1 MDVFRKGARNFRD
14 QVVKHGVLKHIGGR
28 NEFLVDN
35 AGLQR
40 HQQLE
45 ALYTSTKAS
54 KHFQRDI
61 VRGVEGFIAAG
72 SKQYDVSCKLAEEC
86 KKYGTVG
93 PCAQGALAKASFQYN
108 VSRVQLEKER
118 EHMHRLLLSQV
129 AEPLRAMV
137 NGAPLEDARHLT
149 QKYDRVRLETEAQAN
164 EVERR
169 RAKEAAGNPDNTTK
183 LQAAES
189 KLSELSSSME
199 MLGKEARVA
208 MMAVETQQQ
217 RITLQRLIAMVE
229 TERAYHQK
237 AAQILDQLHV
247 QMLSQQQQSE
257 LNSLSG
263 NVSPSEEDA
272 PPPPYEDDDDV
283 LPVSTISPD
292 INSRV
297 SNNSRVSSNSRET
310 NNFRETNN
318 SRETNSRDSDSR
330 DSNSR
335 DSTQKESYFFAEA
348 THAFEGEDEGELSLN
363 VGDYVVV
370 RQESASGWS
379 EGECNGQSGWFPSGY
394 VTRRQKIP
402 GRKS

>member
-1 MDVFRKGARNFRD
+1 MFRKGARNFRD
-14 QVVKHGVLKHIGGR
+14 QVVKQQHAVLKHIGGR
-28 NEFLVDN
+28 SEFLVDN
-35 AGLQR
+35 AELQR

-45 ALYTSTKAS
+45 VLYASTKAS

-61 VRGVEGFIAAG
+61 VKGVEGFITAG
-72 SKQYDVSCKLAEEC
+72 SKQYDVSCKLADEC
-86 KKYGTVG
+86 KKYGTAG
-93 PCAQGALAKASFQYN
+93 PCVQGALARACLQYN
-108 VSRVQLEKER
+108 VSRVQVENAR
-118 EHMHRLLLSQV
+118 EHMHRLLVSQV

-149 QKYDRVRLETEAQAN
+149 QKYDRLRLETEAQAN

-208 MMAVETQQQ
+208 MMAVEAQQQ
-217 RITLQRLIAMVE
+217 RITLQRMIAMVE

-237 AAQILDQLHV
+237 AAQILDQLHA
-247 QMLSQQQQSE
+247 QMVSQQHQSE

-263 NVSPSEEDA
+263 NVSPSGEDA
-272 PPPPYEDDDDV
+272 LPPPYEDDDDV
-283 LPVSTISPD
+283 LPVSSISQD
-292 INSRV
+292 Y
-297 SNNSRVSSNSRET
+297 
-310 NNFRETNN
+310 NN
-318 SRETNSRDSDSR
+318 SRETNLR

-335 DSTQKESYFFAEA
+335 DSTQEESHFFAEA

-370 RQESASGWS
+370 RQVTASGWS

-394 VTRRQKIP
+394 VMRRQKIP

>member
-14 QVVKHGVLKHIGGR
+14 QVVKHAVLKHVGGR

-40 HQQLE
+40 HHQLE
-45 ALYTSTKAS
+45 SLYTSTKAS

-93 PCAQGALAKASFQYN
+93 PCAQGALARASFQYN
-108 VSRVQLEKER
+108 VSRVQVEKER

-229 TERAYHQK
+229 AERAYHQK

-247 QMLSQQQQSE
+247 QMVSEQQQSE
-257 LNSLSG
+257 LNSSSG
-263 NVSPSEEDA
+263 NVFPSEEDA

-292 INSRV
+292 INARDFK
-297 SNNSRVSSNSRET
+297 NSRRTNSRD
-310 NNFRETNN
+310 
-318 SRETNSRDSDSR
+318 SDLRDSDSR

-370 RQESASGWS
+370 RQVTASGWS
-379 EGECNGQSGWFPSGY
+379 EGECDGQSGWFPSGY

>member
-14 QVVKHGVLKHIGGR
+14 QVVKHAVLKHVGGR

-61 VRGVEGFIAAG
+61 VRGIEGFIASG

-93 PCAQGALAKASFQYN
+93 PCAQGALARASFHYN
-108 VSRVQLEKER
+108 VSRVQVEKER

-189 KLSELSSSME
+189 KLSELSSSMD

-229 TERAYHQK
+229 AERAYHQK

-247 QMLSQQQQSE
+247 QMVSEQQQSE
-257 LNSLSG
+257 LNSSSG
-263 NVSPSEEDA
+263 KISSTEEDV

-292 INSRV
+292 INARDS
-297 SNNSRVSSNSRET
+297 
-310 NNFRETNN
+310 NN

-370 RQESASGWS
+370 RQVTASGWS